1 MRRVIEVLA
10 CSIVETGA
18 DAVVNASNP
27 DAVLGGG
34 VSRAL
39 FDECGGEVLQREM
52 KEKLEAEFDD
62 ELGPDDCLVTSGGT
76 SGRVKFVLHVASVDY
91 RMQGTTSSER
101 VTSAAESAVRR
112 AIEVATP
119 AAPLSIAF
127 PLLGAGSGGLSP
139 GLSLKAMVDGMRRV
153 FREDPDAPI
162 SRVVFAVPD
171 PALTE
176 GMKKRLETLLIT
188 G

>member
-1 MRRVIEVLA
+1 MRRVVEVVA
-10 CSIVETGA
+10 CSITDTGC

-39 FDECGGEVLQREM
+39 FDECGGAVLQREM

-62 ELGPDDCLVTSGGT
+62 ELGPEDCLVTTGGT
-76 SGRVKFVLHVASVDY
+76 SAKVRFVLHVASVDY
-91 RMQGTTSSER
+91 RTQDTTSSER
-101 VTSAAESAVRR
+101 VAAAAEAALRR
-112 AIEVATP
+112 AIDVATP
-119 AAPLSIAF
+119 EAPLSVAF

-153 FREDPDAPI
+153 FREDPSAPV

-171 PALTE
+171 AAMAE
-176 GMKKRLETLLIT
+176 GMKKRLETLLT
-188 G
+188 MG